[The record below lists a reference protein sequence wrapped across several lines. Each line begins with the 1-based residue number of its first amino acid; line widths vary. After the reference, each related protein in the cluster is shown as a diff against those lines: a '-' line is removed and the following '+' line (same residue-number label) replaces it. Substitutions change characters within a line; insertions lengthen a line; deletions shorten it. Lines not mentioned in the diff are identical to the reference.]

1 VEVFW
6 LGDGDIGKRII
17 MDKICD
23 VTGNLDSRNL
33 CIDASGKSVPTRK
46 P

>member
-6 LGDGDIGKRII
+6 LGDSDIGKRIM

-23 VTGNLDSRNL
+23 VTGNLDSRDL
-33 CIDASGKSVPTRK
+33 CRNVSGSVAIRK